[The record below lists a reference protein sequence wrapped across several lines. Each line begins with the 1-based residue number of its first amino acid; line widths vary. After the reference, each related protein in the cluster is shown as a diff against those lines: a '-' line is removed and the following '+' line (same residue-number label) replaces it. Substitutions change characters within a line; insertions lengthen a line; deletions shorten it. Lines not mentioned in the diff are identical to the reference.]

1 MLLMGADFK
10 ILLFTSPDSVK
21 DEAALL
27 NLYLENG
34 LDYLHIR
41 KPQWS
46 KDRVGDLL
54 SQIPACFHHKIKI
67 HDHFSLTDRFD
78 VGVCVNSRN
87 PVAPDRIS
95 RVSTGF
101 HSISETANA
110 DKYEYATISPV
121 ADSISKTG
129 YGAQSSLLDA
139 PKLTGAG
146 NLIALGGI
154 KVSQLGEMC
163 ERGFAGAAILGDVWN
178 NGNKAALLNVLR
190 RRNMRLQFITN
201 GETVEDTVSQSLAV
215 LAGGCRWI
223 QIRMKDAPVE
233 AITEVISEVAPKCH
247 QAGCNILVDDHVE
260 IAAKGIVDG
269 VHLGKKDMNPV
280 EARKMLNSTSIIGFT
295 ANSTEDVRNTL
306 ALPVDYLGVG
316 PLRQTTTKKNAASP
330 LGIDTYR
337 RLTPGSDFNKP
348 YVAIG
353 GVTID
358 DIDSLMTA
366 GAMGVAVSAA
376 VIKASSPV
384 AETQKFMKI
393 LNQYNNYLSW
403 KIY

>member
-1 MLLMGADFK
+1 
-10 ILLFTSPDSVK
+10 
-21 DEAALL
+21 
-27 NLYLENG
+27 
-34 LDYLHIR
+34 
-41 KPQWS
+41 
-46 KDRVGDLL
+46 
-54 SQIPACFHHKIKI
+54 
-67 HDHFSLTDRFD
+67 
-78 VGVCVNSRN
+78 
-87 PVAPDRIS
+87 
-95 RVSTGF
+95 
-101 HSISETANA
+101 
-110 DKYEYATISPV
+110 
-121 ADSISKTG
+121 
-129 YGAQSSLLDA
+129 
-139 PKLTGAG
+139 
-146 NLIALGGI
+146 
-154 KVSQLGEMC
+154 
-163 ERGFAGAAILGDVWN
+163 
-178 NGNKAALLNVLR
+178 
-190 RRNMRLQFITN
+190 
-201 GETVEDTVSQSLAV
+201 
-215 LAGGCRWI
+215 
-223 QIRMKDAPVE
+223 MKDAPVE

-337 RLTPGSDFNKP
+337 ILTPGSDFNKP

-353 GVTID
+353 GVTVG

-384 AETQKFMKI
+384 EETQKFMKI

>member
-1 MLLMGADFK
+1 MLLMGVDFK
-10 ILLFTSPDSVK
+10 IILFTSPEAVK
-21 DEAALL
+21 GEAELL
-27 NLYLENG
+27 TLYLENG
-34 LDYLHIR
+34 LDFLHIR
-41 KPQWS
+41 KPGWS

-54 SQIPACFHHKIKI
+54 AEIPSCFHHKIKI

-87 PVAPDRIS
+87 PVAPERIS

-101 HSISETANA
+101 HSISELSNA

-121 ADSISKTG
+121 FDSISKVG
-129 YGAQSSLLDA
+129 YGSQSLLLDA
-139 PKLTGAG
+139 PVISGAK

-154 KVSQLGEMC
+154 KVSDLGEMSKQ
-163 ERGFAGAAILGDVWN
+163 GFAGAAILGDVWN
-178 NGNKAALLNVLR
+178 NGNQKSLLNILR

-201 GETVEDTVSQSLAV
+201 GETVEGTISQSLAV
-215 LAGGCRWI
+215 LAGGCKWI

-233 AITEVISEVAPKCH
+233 AITEVVAEVAPKCH

-260 IAAKGIVDG
+260 IATKGIVDG
-269 VHLGKKDMNPV
+269 VHLGKKDMNPAD
-280 EARKMLNSTSIIGFT
+280 ARKMLSDISIIGYT
-295 ANSTEDVRNTL
+295 ANSTDDVRNTL
-306 ALPVDYLGVG
+306 TLPVDYLGVG
-316 PLRQTTTKKNAASP
+316 PLRETTTKKNAASP

-337 RLTPGSDFNKP
+337 SLTAGSDFNKP

-353 GVTID
+353 GVTVD
-358 DIDSLMTA
+358 DIDSLMKA

-376 VIKASSPV
+376 ITKATSPM
-384 AETQKFMKI
+384 AETEKFMKI
-393 LNQYNNYLSW
+393 LNQYNNFLTW